1 MRRPVDP
8 GLDACIFY
16 VQTDFAA
23 GFKTWGIS
31 MSEILI
37 DLLLFSC
44 VAAFYSGIVI
54 AVASLLN

>member
-1 MRRPVDP
+1 
-8 GLDACIFY
+8 
-16 VQTDFAA
+16 
-23 GFKTWGIS
+23 

>member
-1 MRRPVDP
+1 
-8 GLDACIFY
+8 
-16 VQTDFAA
+16 
-23 GFKTWGIS
+23 

-44 VAAFYSGIVI
+44 VAAFYSGIGI